1 MYPKRPSPSTEKEV
15 FPAFPRISPNCP
27 SSADLS
33 GKKRLFSLQ
42 TQKCRRGFLK
52 FLPPADLPPPFSC
65 KFLLSL
71 LLQVFLSRP
80 ADGGAGKKYDAAP
93 EPPFPAVGGEGR
105 AKKRE
110 NTESGSETKWEG
122 RGQKSAARAVRRKA
136 MRVGKRKK
144 RRETAEA
151 PPKVLG
157 APLPKKARCR
167 RRKTDRKKRHKRQVL
182 QKPLR
187 QTKLFVSRTLRQ
199 ARFCSGK
206 SEKRAEKAFASRK
219 MPVAADRRPTE
230 RNAIKDRFYKNPCG
244 KPSFLQ
250 AEPYGRQGFV
260 RGIERARAE
269 KAFATGQSLR
279 TQQKKPE
286 TTFRTFFSRADGC
299 RPLQTP
305 PFKRIAPR
313 QRISLPRP

>member
-1 MYPKRPSPSTEKEV
+1 MKRRCFSSIVPETPLSVNRKRGFSC
-15 FPAFPRISPNCP
+15 ISPHCP

-42 TQKCRRGFLK
+42 TQKCRRGFLR
-52 FLPPADLPPPFSC
+52 FYRPPIYPSLLLQVF
-65 KFLLSL
+65 LSL

-93 EPPFPAVGGEGR
+93 EPPFPADGGEGR

-136 MRVGKRKK
+136 VRVGKRKK
-144 RRETAEA
+144 RREKAEA

-167 RRKTDRKKRHKRQVL
+167 RQEADRKKRHKRQVL

-187 QTKLFVSRTLRQ
+187 QVRLFTSKILRQ
-199 ARFCSGK
+199 ARFYSGK
-206 SEKRAEKAFASRK
+206 SGPERRLQRVKACGRSKKA
-219 MPVAADRRPTE
+219 
-230 RNAIKDRFYKNPCG
+230 RNDV
-244 KPSFLQ
+244 SD
-250 AEPYGRQGFV
+250 
-260 RGIERARAE
+260 
-269 KAFATGQSLR
+269 
-279 TQQKKPE
+279 
-286 TTFRTFFSRADGC
+286 FFTRADGC

>member
-15 FPAFPRISPNCP
+15 FPAFPCISPHCP
-27 SSADLS
+27 SSAALS

-167 RRKTDRKKRHKRQVL
+167 RRKTDRKKRHKGQVL
-182 QKPLR
+182 QKNLWR
-187 QTKLFVSRTLRQ
+187 VRLFVSRTLRQ
-199 ARFCSGK
+199 GRFCSGNR
-206 SEKRAEKAFASRK
+206 EKRA
-219 MPVAADRRPTE
+219 
-230 RNAIKDRFYKNPCG
+230 G
-244 KPSFLQ
+244 
-250 AEPYGRQGFV
+250 
-260 RGIERARAE
+260 

-279 TQQKKPE
+279 TQQKSPKRRFGLFLRGRTDADPCKRRLLNALPRGRGFPSPDRRGKSRRCSPE
-286 TTFRTFFSRADGC
+286 
-299 RPLQTP
+299 TP
-305 PFKRIAPR
+305 PFFTVIFTVCHRVF
-313 QRISLPRP
+313 

>member
-1 MYPKRPSPSTEKEV
+1 MKRRCFSSIVPETPLSVNRKRGFSCISPH
-15 FPAFPRISPNCP
+15 FPALPLVGRPFGEKTTFFFANAKVPPRVFKIFT
-27 SSADLS
+27 A
-33 GKKRLFSLQ
+33 
-42 TQKCRRGFLK
+42 RRFT
-52 FLPPADLPPPFSC
+52 PPFSC

-105 AKKRE
+105 ARKRE
-110 NTESGSETKWEG
+110 ETESGSETKREG

-167 RRKTDRKKRHKRQVL
+167 RRKTDRKKRHKGQVL
-182 QKPLR
+182 QKTLR
-187 QTKLFVSRTLRQ
+187 QVSLFASRTLRQ
-199 ARFCSGK
+199 ARFYSG
-206 SEKRAEKAFASRK
+206 
-219 MPVAADRRPTE
+219 DR
-230 RNAIKDRFYKNPCG
+230 
-244 KPSFLQ
+244 
-250 AEPYGRQGFV
+250 
-260 RGIERARAE
+260 ERAGRKGVCNGSKLADAE
-269 KAFATGQSLR
+269 
-279 TQQKKPE
+279 KKPE
-286 TTFRTFFSRADGC
+286 TTFRTFFTRADGC